1 VRDIRQ
7 SFGPTPF
14 LQGAQL
20 HCRDVRCRRL
30 NRLFPLGGITVA
42 TRGREVAPTCARPD
56 IVETQYSRE
65 SWLVQVRLPNA
76 GKVLGDRERPPTVR
90 PLRPKGKNRWES
102 PWNESSLEIGRSA
115 EVPLGSLQRLGETP
129 QGLEMD

>member
-1 VRDIRQ
+1 
-7 SFGPTPF
+7 
-14 LQGAQL
+14 
-20 HCRDVRCRRL
+20 
-30 NRLFPLGGITVA
+30 
-42 TRGREVAPTCARPD
+42 
-56 IVETQYSRE
+56 VETQYSRE